1 MAEIEKKPVKI
12 VETILRDAHQSLI
25 ATRMT
30 TDQMMP
36 VVEKMDK
43 VGYHAVECWGGATF
57 DASLRFLKEDPW
69 ERLRKIRA
77 AMPNSKLQMLL
88 RGQNLL
94 GYKHY
99 PDEIVRKIGRAHV

>member
-30 TDQMMP
+30 TEQMMP
-36 VVEKMDK
+36 IVEKMDK

-69 ERLRKIRA
+69 EIQEYKTSDAVPWTEYPWIPSIR
-77 AMPNSKLQMLL
+77 
-88 RGQNLL
+88 
-94 GYKHY
+94 
-99 PDEIVRKIGRAHV
+99 